1 MYALNNVTTTDEFG
15 DSELHCP
22 GTNEVDITVTNA
34 AVMVQYA
41 FRREGYTSESPQ
53 WTPAEG
59 VFMPPGFHIRGRR
72 VEGVRV
78 KSAKENT
85 PAQVTI
91 EAVT

>member
-1 MYALNNVTTTDEFG
+1 MYALNNVTTTDNFSDNQLE
-15 DSELHCP
+15 CP
-22 GTNEVDITVTNA
+22 GTNEVDISVSNA

-41 FRREGYTSESPQ
+41 FRTEGYTAQAPQ
-53 WTPAEG
+53 WAPIEG
-59 VFMPPGFHIRGRR
+59 VFLVPGFHVRGRR

-78 KSAKENT
+78 KSAKAGV